1 MTLIA
6 PRVHRMPNWDGALIP
21 LINVIFLLVVFFVL
35 AGKMG
40 AGSDTKLTV
49 PYSGIGQPATGQ
61 PLTLALYE
69 DGRIELDG
77 KPMQREGLYAGLKLV
92 FLADK
97 ENPIV
102 IRADAKLPADYMMSA
117 LNLIKRAGGRNITLM
132 TQR

>member
-1 MTLIA
+1 MSLVSQ
-6 PRVHRMPNWDGALIP
+6 RRRSMPNWDGALIP

-35 AGKMG
+35 AGKMSG
-40 AGSDTKLTV
+40 GSDSKLTV
-49 PYSGIGQPATGQ
+49 PFSNIGQDATGQ
-61 PLTLALYE
+61 PLTLALFK

-102 IRADAKLPADYMMSA
+102 IRADATLPADYMMSA